1 MADIKQGIDNPNGPK
16 DVTKPGFLGSI
27 VSKSPEKSKGDL
39 EIMRITTFFWM
50 VDRCVP
56 FLRFQIEDNIMS
68 DYAKALDK
76 IMQRSKEHPDT
87 HGHYGGWG
95 IAPIIDSYEGI
106 MTAAGSEART
116 PGHYFLNHDPE
127 AKDAA
132 EDKEDPAHKHRH
144 IHKQTNEYMHPVV
157 HHTYEQVW
165 KPSKKVPAALD
176 GFERKPLGAGLGHHW
191 VKTYKPN
198 QPGILKRGWSYMF
211 GKGTPSDSQDDLVSI
226 PEFVIPQHG
235 WHKDG
240 FYWMPY
246 ERELITAAQN
256 RSMRRGG
263 YMPPEE
269 QQKLV
274 REKAD
279 EMKVDNEGAEFL
291 QQLDEHNK
299 NMTEFRDWQ
308 QKDFTA
314 TNPDY
319 QEW

>member
-1 MADIKQGIDNPNGPK
+1 MNDIKQGTDNPDGPK
-16 DVTKPGFLGSI
+16 SVTKSGIFGSKAPG
-27 VSKSPEKSKGDL
+27 KSKGDL
-39 EIMRITTFFWM
+39 EIMSITTFFWM

-56 FLRFQIEDNIMS
+56 FLRFQIEDHIMS

-76 IMQRSKEHPDT
+76 IMQRSKENPDS

-95 IAPIIDSYEGI
+95 IAPILDSYEGI

-132 EDKEDPAHKHRH
+132 EHKDSPTHKHKH
-144 IHKQTNEYMHPVV
+144 THKQTNEYMHPVV
-157 HHTYEQVW
+157 YHTYEQLW
-165 KPSKKVPAALD
+165 QNLKKVPEALK
-176 GFERKPLGAGLGHHW
+176 GFDRKPLGPGLGHHW
-191 VKTYKPN
+191 VKTYKPD
-198 QPGILKRGWSYMF
+198 QPGILKRGYSYFF
-211 GKGTPSDSQDDLVSI
+211 GKATPSDSENDIVSI
-226 PEFVIPQHG
+226 PEFVIPEQG

-246 ERELITAAQN
+246 ERELIYAAQN

-269 QQKLV
+269 QEKLMK
-274 REKAD
+274 EKAH
-279 EMKVDNEGAEFL
+279 EIKVDSEGAEFL
-291 QQLDEHNK
+291 RKLDEANQHVK
-299 NMTEFRDWQ
+299 EFRDW
-308 QKDFTA
+308 KEKNNFMA